1 MFPLNSSPEMEGM
14 LCIFQDGQEDEDRP
28 VSQEKSYHERRRED
42 SPQDREDRRIGRG
55 RQEENHSGGAAEDL
69 QKDKKN
75 KKDLKP
81 GKKDKK
87 NGKDEGIERERKD
100 FHWNLRREIQG
111 EENDIKEEKPG
122 KAPHGDDNE

>member
-1 MFPLNSSPEMEGM
+1 MAKGIWNIDQTPPGMFPLNPSPEIEGM

-55 RQEENHSGGAAEDL
+55 RQEENHSGGAAEDF

-75 KKDLKP
+75 KNRPKAGDIGMWAAYK
-81 GKKDKK
+81 
-87 NGKDEGIERERKD
+87 GIIRK
-100 FHWNLRREIQG
+100 L
-111 EENDIKEEKPG
+111 
-122 KAPHGDDNE
+122 